1 MIYLRGLDRK
11 LPNQLQHILKDKTSK
26 GFMRY
31 FVVPLV
37 NLVASD
43 MLIVI
48 FKPEVYCICVICSK
62 QKKQKDKKGY

>member
-1 MIYLRGLDRK
+1 M
-11 LPNQLQHILKDKTSK
+11 Q
-26 GFMRY
+26 Y

-62 QKKQKDKKGY
+62 QKNKKTKKVIERTKQEEGEE